1 MVKGVSYRVI
11 EKKRGNSEVFLLA
24 SLPNEK
30 WYKRYLWQSFMLWV
44 KLQLDT
50 KEAPLQKKGWW
61 YMILF
66 LFFAPYPKEF
76 NFIHGGNLLFWWPS
90 SQLKLV
96 QLLLLDLKVL
106 GQLGLWPDTAWKT
119 KLLPL
124 QHRAGGSVQEN
135 RSWIRNL
142 LQPMCADC
150 EQVCRRIRKEHVLQR
165 RRACGRC

>member
-50 KEAPLQKKGWW
+50 KEAPSKKREWW

-66 LFFAPYPKEF
+66 FAHYPKEF

-96 QLLLLDLKVL
+96 QLLLLNLKVL
-106 GQLGLWPDTAWKT
+106 GQLGLWPDTAWKNIAESISSWVFLFFFVLHCGT
-119 KLLPL
+119 LNKVSWAQNSRTTLWCLLL
-124 QHRAGGSVQEN
+124 TGVHLCN
-135 RSWIRNL
+135 
-142 LQPMCADC
+142 
-150 EQVCRRIRKEHVLQR
+150 
-165 RRACGRC
+165 